1 MAGSHLGIRHVDE
14 IGVFNPQTVT
24 AEPTEPSHPV
34 IPGLPQP
41 PKVVS
46 PPIVVPPPTK
56 IFSSHSGGHTVITNG
71 PAAALSTR
79 PIPIATEFGFSE
91 SGDDEFAA

>member
-1 MAGSHLGIRHVDE
+1 
-14 IGVFNPQTVT
+14 VT
-24 AEPTEPSHPV
+24 AEPTEPSVPV
-34 IPGLPQP
+34 SPGVPQP
-41 PKVVS
+41 PIVVS
-46 PPIVVPPPTK
+46 PPIVVPPTTK

-71 PAAALSTR
+71 QSAALSTR